1 MGVFWLSFCD
11 PDLPEGQRFLGVVI
25 VRAKTFE
32 DAVFISWKR
41 KINPGGQIAFFQVPT
56 DKCYAIKPGEM
67 NRLLSREEAYLID
80 ARAQN

>member
-1 MGVFWLSFCD
+1 VGVFWLSFCD

-41 KINPGGQIAFFQVPT
+41 KINPGGQIAFFSST
-56 DKCYAIKPGEM
+56 DG
-67 NRLLSREEAYLID
+67 
-80 ARAQN
+80 